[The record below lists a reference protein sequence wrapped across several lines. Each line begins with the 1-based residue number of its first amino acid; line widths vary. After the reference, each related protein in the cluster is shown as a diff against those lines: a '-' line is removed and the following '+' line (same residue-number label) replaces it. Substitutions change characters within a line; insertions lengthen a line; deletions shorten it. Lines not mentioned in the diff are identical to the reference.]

1 MKLKDL
7 QPVIPCGQLVLVRN
21 YQDEEEVYFDDDNQF
36 LIGSKYDDIMEL
48 EVKMVTSQNDCERT
62 DYLIIEVE

>member
-1 MKLKDL
+1 MKLKEL
-7 QPVIPCGQLVLVRN
+7 QSVIPCGQLVLVRN

-36 LIGSKYDDIMEL
+36 LIGKKYDDIMEL
-48 EVKMVTSQNDCERT
+48 NVKMVTSQNDCERT